1 MVLTAGQDKN
11 KIRRGEDSVKQFR
24 EGLCP
29 AGISRMT
36 HAIWVRTHERD
47 ARAYI

>member
-1 MVLTAGQDKN
+1 MVLAADQDKN
-11 KIRRGEDSVKQFR
+11 KIRRGEDSVKRFR

-29 AGISRMT
+29 AGINRMT
-36 HAIWVRTHERD
+36 QAVWVRTHERD